1 MRIYYFVQSIY
12 YYILKIY
19 DKKLY
24 FILKEQSMMENFSV
38 LKSTIVLDLN
48 IKNEIR
54 KKYYFSPL
62 IILISVR

>member
-1 MRIYYFVQSIY
+1 MYYFVQSIY

-38 LKSTIVLDLN
+38 LKCTIVLDLN

-54 KKYYFSPL
+54 KKCYFSPL